1 MKGEEE
7 GLEPM
12 SPSAQY
18 LKSSALS
25 LTICGVLESENEIDD
40 SMTMSLLKDIFL
52 PINPRFSSIMVCY
65 YYPSYPHIFFNV
77 KSYNLFIFFTILL
90 HTYVGMHG

>member
-1 MKGEEE
+1 MENEEE

-25 LTICGVLESENEIDD
+25 LTICGVFEIVDQIDD
-40 SMTMSLLKDIFL
+40 SVTLSLLKDVFL
-52 PINPRFSSIMVCY
+52 PINPRFSSIMVHY
-65 YYPSYPHIFFNV
+65 YYSSYTFYFS
-77 KSYNLFIFFTILL
+77 K
-90 HTYVGMHG
+90 M